1 MKFMTALFLLA
12 FLATF
17 SIHSHAQERAVMPDR
32 QSVEISG
39 QISALKSLI
48 QALAQ
53 QVQDAQASLTALEPL
68 SVSMS
73 SSLTA
78 IQNNLNGGGIAQL
91 TEINSY
97 SVGIDI
103 VKRDYSGS
111 SESCWVDI
119 KNRHININDKR
130 SPEEFNYGDG
140 ACRKWAYDYFVKR
153 MQNSYPSKFQPGSGR
168 GSSTIRYN
176 MIETKTVQIDYD
188 N

>member
-68 SVSMS
+68 SMSMS

-78 IQNNLNGGGIAQL
+78 LQNNLNGGGIAQL

-97 SVGIDI
+97 TGTMRIVG
-103 VKRDYSGS
+103 RDYSGS
-111 SESCWVDI
+111 HEFCDVQIRTPQVNFS
-119 KNRHININDKR
+119 KR
-130 SPEEFNYGDG
+130 SPVEFDYDDN
-140 ACRKWAYDYFVKR
+140 ACKSWAYSYFLEQMTAR
-153 MQNSYPSKFQPGSGR
+153 YPASFQPISG
-168 GSSTIRYN
+168 GETTYRYN
-176 MIETKTVQIDYD
+176 MIETKIVQIDYD